1 MRRIE
6 SGADMDEPAARAAAL
21 NLLAHREHSRAELR
35 RKLMT
40 RGCAETV
47 AEAVLNSL
55 EDAGYLSDA
64 RYAEIYVRVRA
75 EKGYGPLRI
84 RAELRERGVDKAL
97 IEDCLAPHNAA
108 WPAHLARV
116 HAKRFK
122 RTEDFAERVR
132 QARFFQTRGFTLE
145 QIRAVLEGGKTR
157 A

>member
-1 MRRIE
+1 MRLTE
-6 SGADMDEPAARAAAL
+6 PGADVDEPAARATAL
-21 NLLAHREHSRAELR
+21 NLLARREHSRAELR

-55 EDAGYLSDA
+55 EDAGYLSDE
-64 RYAEIYVRVRA
+64 RYAEVYVRTRA

-84 RAELRERGVDKAL
+84 RAELRERGVAESVID
-97 IEDCLAPHNAA
+97 DCLAAHHGA
-108 WPAHLARV
+108 WSAHLARV
-116 HAKRFK
+116 YAKRFK
-122 RTEDFAERVR
+122 RAGDFAERAR
-132 QARFFQTRGFTLE
+132 QARFFQSRGFTLE